1 MSDGKHEG
9 QRLLGVRRCR
19 LEDNVK
25 MNLKETA
32 GAGVCEDV
40 DWIYDPRNKVFLASS
55 YENCNEFHF
64 P

>member
-1 MSDGKHEG
+1 MHT
-9 QRLLGVRRCR
+9 CR